1 MATAVTNKANIQ
13 PIPCDR
19 YVITASQVVKYL
31 QDQLGFNIGYDFTR
45 WVGVATESSYVRMR
59 VVFNPKDIIADTG
72 SGDYVDRILASNGAG
87 MQFKDTVIAALK
99 PFMFPDNTAYAQ
111 KSQDEVDRMYLIGIF
126 GDRWEEILRFSK
138 LTYNP
143 KANLF
148 RLYLRP
154 ERIIYDMLADPAN
167 DEVDGNM
174 SIIAVSG
181 TTSDT
186 IRWEVAVERKN
197 TAFTAGTDL
206 SMDQIFYK
214 Q

>member
-1 MATAVTNKANIQ
+1 MATTNKANIQ

-45 WVGVATESSYVRMR
+45 WVGISADQSYVRMR
-59 VVFNPKDIIADTG
+59 VVFNPKDIVAD
-72 SGDYVDRILASNGAG
+72 SNSSDYVDRILAAKGAG
-87 MQFKDTVIAALK
+87 LQFKDTVIEALK
-99 PFMFPDNTAYAQ
+99 PYMFPDNIGYVQQTQEDYERMYSLGIAG
-111 KSQDEVDRMYLIGIF
+111 DRM
-126 GDRWEEILRFSK
+126 EELARFSK

-143 KANLF
+143 QAKLF

-154 ERIIYDMLADPAN
+154 ERIIYDMLSDPST
-167 DEVDGNM
+167 DKVDGNM
-174 SIIAVSG
+174 SILTVSG

-186 IRWEVAVERKN
+186 IRWEVSVERKN
-197 TAFTAGTDL
+197 TAFTAGSDL

-214 Q
+214 H

>member
-1 MATAVTNKANIQ
+1 
-13 PIPCDR
+13 
-19 YVITASQVVKYL
+19 
-31 QDQLGFNIGYDFTR
+31 
-45 WVGVATESSYVRMR
+45 
-59 VVFNPKDIIADTG
+59 
-72 SGDYVDRILASNGAG
+72 
-87 MQFKDTVIAALK
+87 MQFKDTVMSALK

-111 KSQDEVDRMYLIGIF
+111 KSQDDIDRMYLIGIA

-143 KANLF
+143 QANLF

-154 ERIIYDMLADPAN
+154 ERIIYDMLSDPSK

-174 SIIAVSG
+174 SILSVAG

-206 SMDQIFYK
+206 SMDQIFYRH
-214 Q
+214 

>member
-1 MATAVTNKANIQ
+1 MATVTNKANIQ

-31 QDQLGFNIGYDFTR
+31 QDQLGFSVGYDFTR
-45 WVGVATESSYVRMR
+45 WVGVSSDQSYVRMR
-59 VVFNPKDIIADTG
+59 VVFNPKDIVADSNST
-72 SGDYVDRILASNGAG
+72 DYVDRVLASNGAG
-87 MQFKDTVIAALK
+87 LQFKDTVIAALE
-99 PFMFPDNTAYAQ
+99 PYTFPENVAYSQ
-111 KSQDEVDRMYLIGIF
+111 KTQDETDRMYLIGIF

-143 KANLF
+143 QANLF

-154 ERIIYDMLADPAN
+154 ERIIYDMLSDPSTDQVA
-167 DEVDGNM
+167 GNM
-174 SIIAVSG
+174 SIIGVSG

-197 TAFTAGTDL
+197 TSFETGTNL